1 MSGLIALAIAMG
13 IGRFAFTPVLPMM
26 QADAGLSVVAGGW
39 LASANYF
46 GYLLGAIA
54 VLMMRFSHGRMIRIG
69 LVAVGASTIAMAFTH
84 SFELWMVL
92 RFIAG
97 LASAWVLIYVSAW
110 GFGRPEAVF
119 SGVGIG
125 IAVAGLVC
133 LALMVAGVGYEAA
146 WIVLGV
152 IAIAASWFVW
162 PAFAR
167 QDGSAPI
174 DREESWRWN
183 GETVRLT
190 LSYFAFGFGY
200 IIPATFLPAMARDVI
215 SDPKLFGLSWPILGA
230 VAAASTFFAAALRK
244 RYGDRRIWI
253 GGQLLMAGGVAVLAL
268 SSVPAVLRTTLSA
281 VLVGG
286 TFVVVTMAAIQE
298 GRRIAGPHGAR
309 LLIAAMT
316 VVFALGQI
324 AGPVLVGLT
333 NNIDVSLILA
343 AGLLLGGA
351 LLLWRHS

>member
-26 QADAGLSVVAGGW
+26 QADAGLSVAAGGW
-39 LASANYF
+39 LASANYL
-46 GYLLGAIA
+46 GYLIGALA
-54 VLMMRFSHGRMIRIG
+54 ALAMRFSHGSMIRIG
-69 LVAVGASTIAMAFTH
+69 LVAVGAATIAMAF
-84 SFELWMVL
+84 SDSYALWLVL

-97 LASAWVLIYVSAW
+97 LASAWVLVYVSAW

-125 IAVAGLVC
+125 IAIAGLVC
-133 LALMVAGVGYEAA
+133 LVLMVAGIGYRVA
-146 WIVLGV
+146 WFMLGA
-152 IAIAASWFVW
+152 IAIAATWFVW
-162 PAFAR
+162 SAFAR
-167 QDGSAPI
+167 QDDPAPVAEAA
-174 DREESWRWN
+174 RWQWN
-183 GETVRLT
+183 GETTRLT
-190 LSYFAFGFGY
+190 ASYFAFGFGY

-215 SDPKLFGLSWPILGA
+215 ADPKLFGLSWPILGA
-230 VAAASTFFAAALRK
+230 VAAASTFFAAPLR
-244 RYGDRRIWI
+244 RRFGDRKVWI
-253 GGQLLMAGGVAVLAL
+253 GGQVLMACGVAVLAMSSL
-268 SSVPAVLRTTLSA
+268 SAVLRTTLSA

-316 VVFALGQI
+316 VVFAVGQI

-333 NNIDVSLILA
+333 NNIGVSLVLA
-343 AGLLLGGA
+343 AGLLLAGA
-351 LLLWRHS
+351 LLLLRGL